1 MCNPM
6 AVMAVAAVA
15 GTAATVHGQQ
25 QAAAAAAET
34 AQVQGQA
41 SATEA
46 GQTQDAATAEA
57 ERIRAA
63 ARRQRAEAAAAYA
76 GSGVS
81 VGEGTPLKIDQEIA
95 RGGELD
101 ALNTIISGGRGA
113 DVLTRESA
121 AFGAQASA
129 VRRAAKTQSFGTL
142 MSSGDKFLSAT
153 GWRANGTGYSGGQAK
168 AKINDLSSYSAA
180 AIAERRK

>member
-1 MCNPM
+1 MCTGFEI
-6 AVMAVAAVA
+6 AALAAVA
-15 GTAATVHGQQ
+15 VGTGASIHGQQ

-41 SATEA
+41 AATEA

-113 DVLTRESA
+113 NTLTKEAA
-121 AFGAQASA
+121 AFGAQAGA
-129 VRRAAKTQSFGTL
+129 IRRAANTQSFGTL
-142 MSSGDKFLSAT
+142 MSSGAQVMSAS
-153 GWRANGTGYSGGQAK
+153 GWRANGPGFSGGQAR
-168 AKINDLSSYSAA
+168 APIVNA
-180 AIAERRK
+180 

>member
-1 MCNPM
+1 MCTGFEIAM
-6 AVMAVAAVA
+6 IGAAIVGTGVAVN
-15 GTAATVHGQQ
+15 GQQ
-25 QAAAAAAET
+25 QAAAAAAEA

-41 SATEA
+41 VATEA
-46 GQTQDAATAEA
+46 GQTQDAAAAEA

-81 VGEGTPLKIDQEIA
+81 VGDGTPLKIDQEIA

-113 DVLTRESA
+113 AVLTNEAS
-121 AFGAQASA
+121 AFGSQANA
-129 VRRAAKTQSFGTL
+129 YRKAANTQTFNTL

-153 GWRANGTGYSGGQAK
+153 GWRANGPGFSGGQAP
-168 AKINDLSSYSAA
+168 APIVNA
-180 AIAERRK
+180 R

>member
-1 MCNPM
+1 MCTGYEI
-6 AVMAVAAVA
+6 AAVVTA
-15 GTAATVHGQQ
+15 VIGTGAAINGQQ
-25 QAAAAAAET
+25 QAAAAASEA

-41 SATEA
+41 TATQA
-46 GQTQDAATAEA
+46 GQAQDAATAEA

-113 DVLTRESA
+113 DVLTKEAA
-121 AFGAQASA
+121 AFGAQAGA
-129 VRRAAKTQSFGTL
+129 YRRAGNTQAFSTL
-142 MSSGDKFLSAT
+142 MSSGSQFASAS
-153 GWRANGTGYSGGQAK
+153 GWRANGPGFSGGQKPAP
-168 AKINDLSSYSAA
+168 IVSA
-180 AIAERRK
+180 